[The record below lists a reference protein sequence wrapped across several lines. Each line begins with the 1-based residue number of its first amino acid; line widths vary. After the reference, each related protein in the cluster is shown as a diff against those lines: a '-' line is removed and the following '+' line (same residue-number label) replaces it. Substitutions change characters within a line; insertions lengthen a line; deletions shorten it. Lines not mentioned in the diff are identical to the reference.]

1 MKKLVAAISVIALLS
16 SVAALAG
23 LAGVFLPFAPHTA
36 VASFPDGG
44 GEETYWGPE
53 FGTPTPRPTFPLV
66 TMYIVTPRPTD
77 APTTRPTTRPTNRP
91 TTRPTNR
98 PASDPTNEPSA
109 GGGQYLTSEGPLF
122 LSFRRNLTEKYYMF
136 TPMDLSVDGE
146 YHFPLIGS
154 SSQVVG
160 DARVV
165 VSSGMA
171 IVRYYLVNGVH
182 LNPEDEFFTFFP
194 DIRSVWAVEP
204 AQLQDIKLKFGT
216 PYSVAMWLE
225 SDPSVLLYINC
236 PVSYN
241 TGLGGLEDFSFED
254 PEYLEKVMEFVKL
267 MD

>member
-1 MKKLVAAISVIALLS
+1 MKKLVAIVSIIALITS
-16 SVAALAG
+16 AAALAG
-23 LAGVFLPFAPHTA
+23 LAGVFLPLAPIPA
-36 VASFPDGG
+36 KASIPDGG
-44 GEETYWGPE
+44 SDGTYWGPE
-53 FGTPTPRPTFPLV
+53 FGTATPLPFFPLV

-77 APTTRPTTRPTNRP
+77 APTNRP
-91 TTRPTNR
+91 TDRPTARPTNR
-98 PASDPTNEPSA
+98 PASDPTNEPAHEPSA

-146 YHFPLIGS
+146 YHFQLIGS

-171 IVRYYLVNGVH
+171 IVWYYLVNGVH

-204 AQLQDIKLKFGT
+204 AQLQDVKLKFGT

-254 PEYLEKVMEFVKL
+254 PEYLKKVMEYVKL